1 MSCLHPSL
9 HKYRVERDV
18 GMAMPDPLE
27 GRLRG
32 RVAIV
37 FGAGSAGEGWGNGKA
52 SAVAYARA
60 GARVAAVDLD
70 PAAAEVT
77 RDLILAEGGSA
88 IAVQAD
94 AAALA
99 SVEQAVGR
107 AKDVFGR
114 IDILHNNVGI
124 TSQGGPIET
133 SEETWDKVMATN
145 VKSMFLTCKIILPLM
160 EAQGAGAI
168 INIGALG
175 GVRWTGCAYCAY
187 AASKGAV
194 NSFTQ
199 SVALQYA
206 AKGIRA
212 NCILPGVMD
221 TPHIYRQISG
231 FYESQEDMV
240 EARHRLSPT
249 GRMGDGWDV
258 ANAAVFLASDEARYI
273 NGIELLVDG
282 GMHARCG

>member
-1 MSCLHPSL
+1 
-9 HKYRVERDV
+9 V
-18 GMAMPDPLE
+18 ANPLD
-27 GRLRG
+27 GRLRDK
-32 RVAIV
+32 VAIV
-37 FGAGSAGEGWGNGKA
+37 FGGGSIGQGWGNGKA
-52 SAVAYARA
+52 AAVAYARA
-60 GARVAAVDLD
+60 GAKVAVVDVD
-70 PAAAEVT
+70 PASAAVT
-77 RDLILAEGGSA
+77 RDLITAEGGAA
-88 IAVQAD
+88 IAIEAD
-94 AAALA
+94 VTSLA
-99 SVEQAVGR
+99 SVEKSVAEAQGA
-107 AKDVFGR
+107 FGR

-124 TSQGGPIET
+124 TSRGGPVET
-133 SEETWDKVMATN
+133 SEAVWDRVMAVN
-145 VKSMFLTCKIILPLM
+145 VKSMFLTCKAILPLM
-160 EAQGAGAI
+160 EARGAGTI

-175 GVRWTGCAYCAY
+175 GVRWTGYAYCAY

-221 TPHIYRQISG
+221 TPHIYSQISG
-231 FYESQEDMV
+231 FYGSRDEMV
-240 EARHRLSPT
+240 ASRHRMSPT

-258 ANAAVFLASDEARYI
+258 AHAAVFLASDEAKYI